1 MDAKTVATWMLTEL
15 QNNECI
21 YQDDVVDFIIKSKD
35 ESLLREN
42 SDGNQVLNR
51 QLLNEFKKL
60 TATDVV
66 WVSPDLYWRFRVP
79 EDEEGRNAKGYKRNI
94 MSLEITLYPKQA
106 SKSKL
111 INFLKQNDF
120 IKSEHYLKEMNTSE
134 TLHYH
139 WFNDND
145 CVSFDG
151 VEATIY
157 KISDDEKMK
166 NNCSEWILH
175 TRTTASASRE
185 DKSQQNNIIKKARQ
199 IFKGTFY
206 NDWYGTNKYTDI
218 NDYQKLSSP
227 ERCLTLMFN
236 NLDNKINS
244 LEFSLKS
251 YKSPF
256 EAQLSNITDESILNL
271 IKPQDPSIVLFNSM
285 IPFLV
290 SLIEYLFSQSFLI
303 LIKYNTYAQSEI
315 QKETFKVS
323 FQDALNIEKGLLS
336 TEELITNNFTFQN
349 MNHTNKAFKKYLNI
363 DILNIF
369 SKRKKIDNK
378 LIRLNIKLEE
388 IIELRHSMIHHFG
401 YDNVINKEEF
411 EKLFNI
417 IKNVIETFL
426 EYLEKENNWTLRDKP
441 NKTLERNSLP

>member
-1 MDAKTVATWMLTEL
+1 
-15 QNNECI
+15 
-21 YQDDVVDFIIKSKD
+21 
-35 ESLLREN
+35 
-42 SDGNQVLNR
+42 
-51 QLLNEFKKL
+51 
-60 TATDVV
+60 
-66 WVSPDLYWRFRVP
+66 
-79 EDEEGRNAKGYKRNI
+79 
-94 MSLEITLYPKQA
+94 MSLEITLYPQHA

-111 INFLKQNDF
+111 INFLKENDF

-134 TLHYH
+134 ILHYH

-157 KISDDEKMK
+157 KISDDEKIK
-166 NNCSEWILH
+166 HNCSEWILY
-175 TRTTASASRE
+175 TRTKASASRE

-206 NDWYGTNKYTDI
+206 NDWYGTNRYTDI

-227 ERCLTLMFN
+227 ERCLTLIFN
-236 NLDNKINS
+236 NLDNKIRS

-256 EAQLSNITDESILNL
+256 ETQLSNITDESLLNL
-271 IKPQDPSIVLFNSM
+271 MKAQDPSIVLFNSM

-303 LIKYNTYAQSEI
+303 LIKYNAYAQNEI
-315 QKETFKVS
+315 KKETFKVS

-336 TEELITNNFTFQN
+336 TEELITNSFTFQN

-378 LIRLNIKLEE
+378 LIRLNVKLEE

-411 EKLFNI
+411 EKLLNI

-426 EYLEKENNWTLRDKP
+426 EYLEKENSWTLR
-441 NKTLERNSLP
+441 LA

>member
-1 MDAKTVATWMLTEL
+1 
-15 QNNECI
+15 
-21 YQDDVVDFIIKSKD
+21 
-35 ESLLREN
+35 
-42 SDGNQVLNR
+42 
-51 QLLNEFKKL
+51 
-60 TATDVV
+60 
-66 WVSPDLYWRFRVP
+66 
-79 EDEEGRNAKGYKRNI
+79 
-94 MSLEITLYPKQA
+94 MSLEITLYPKNA

-111 INFLKQNDF
+111 INFLKQNNF
-120 IKSEHYLKEMNTSE
+120 IKIKHYLKEMNTDE
-134 TLHYH
+134 ILHYH

-157 KISDDEKMK
+157 QTSLDERKEY
-166 NNCSEWILH
+166 NCTEWALH
-175 TRTTASASRE
+175 TRTRASASRE
-185 DKSQQNNIIKKARQ
+185 DKLQQNNIIKKARQ

-206 NDWYGTNKYTDI
+206 NDWYGTNRYTNI
-218 NDYQKLSSP
+218 NDYPKLSAP

-236 NLDNKINS
+236 NLYDKINKLKFS
-244 LEFSLKS
+244 LES
-251 YKSPF
+251 YKSPI
-256 EAQLSNITDESILNL
+256 ETQLSSITDESVLNF
-271 IKPQDPSIVLFNSM
+271 IKSQDPSIVLFNSM

-349 MNHTNKAFKKYLNI
+349 MNHINKAFKKYLNI

-411 EKLFNI
+411 EKLLNI

-426 EYLEKENNWTLRDKP
+426 EYLEKENNWRLRDKP
-441 NKTLERNSLP
+441 NKTLERNI

>member
-1 MDAKTVATWMLTEL
+1 
-15 QNNECI
+15 
-21 YQDDVVDFIIKSKD
+21 
-35 ESLLREN
+35 
-42 SDGNQVLNR
+42 
-51 QLLNEFKKL
+51 
-60 TATDVV
+60 
-66 WVSPDLYWRFRVP
+66 
-79 EDEEGRNAKGYKRNI
+79 
-94 MSLEITLYPKQA
+94 MSLEITLYPKYA

-111 INFLKQNDF
+111 INFLKENDF
-120 IKSEHYLKEMNTSE
+120 IKSEHYFKEMNTSE
-134 TLHYH
+134 MLHYY
-139 WFNDND
+139 WFNNND
-145 CVSFDG
+145 CISFDG
-151 VEATIY
+151 VEATVY
-157 KISDDEKMK
+157 KIPDDEKIK
-166 NNCSEWILH
+166 YNCSEWILH
-175 TRTTASASRE
+175 TRTRASASRE
-185 DKSQQNNIIKKARQ
+185 DKLQQNNIIKKARQ

-206 NDWYGTNKYTDI
+206 NDWYGTNKYTNID
-218 NDYQKLSSP
+218 DYQKLSAP

-236 NLDNKINS
+236 NLEQKINK

-256 EAQLSNITDESILNL
+256 EAQLSNITDKSLLNL
-271 IKPQDPSIVLFNSM
+271 IKGEDPSIVLYNSM

-303 LIKYNTYAQSEI
+303 LIKYSSYAQNEI

-369 SKRKKIDNK
+369 SKRKKINNK
-378 LIRLNIKLEE
+378 LVRLNIKLEE

-401 YDNVINKEEF
+401 YDNFINKEEF
-411 EKLFNI
+411 ERLLNI

-426 EYLEKENNWTLRDKP
+426 EYLEKENNWTLRAKP
-441 NKTLERNSLP
+441 NNTLDDE